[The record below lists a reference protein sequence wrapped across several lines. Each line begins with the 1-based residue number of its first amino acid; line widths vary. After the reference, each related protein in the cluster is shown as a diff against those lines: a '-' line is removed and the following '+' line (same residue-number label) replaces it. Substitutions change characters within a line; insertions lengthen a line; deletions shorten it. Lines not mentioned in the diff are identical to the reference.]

1 MRELIDEYLSLLLE
15 VVVMSIFVDVI
26 FSVTKMFL
34 MIQCII
40 EEVVTGRVTV
50 K

>member
-1 MRELIDEYLSLLLE
+1 MREFIDEYLSLLLE

-34 MIQCII
+34 MI
-40 EEVVTGRVTV
+40 
-50 K
+50 

>member
-26 FSVTKMFL
+26 FSVTKLFL
-34 MIQCII
+34 MI
-40 EEVVTGRVTV
+40 
-50 K
+50 

>member
-34 MIQCII
+34 MI
-40 EEVVTGRVTV
+40 
-50 K
+50 